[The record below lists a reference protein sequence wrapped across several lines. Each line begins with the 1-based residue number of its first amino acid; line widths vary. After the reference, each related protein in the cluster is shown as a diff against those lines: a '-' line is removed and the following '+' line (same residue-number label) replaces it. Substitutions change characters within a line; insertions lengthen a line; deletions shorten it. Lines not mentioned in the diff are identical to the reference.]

1 MMKLQNNMFRIV
13 MSSSDDEWITYQIEL
28 NAEHF
33 IYKAH
38 FPSNPITPGVC
49 IIKIITEILEQRLNR
64 KLLLTKISNLK
75 FIFTISPVENK
86 QVYIQMK
93 IKQIDE
99 SCNAKGFIKNSETIV
114 TKFSLVYKS

>member
-1 MMKLQNNMFRIV
+1 MKLQNNMFRIV

-75 FIFTISPVENK
+75 FISTISPVENK